1 MTLPSDFALNR
12 AERHKIN
19 KYQDLKNYLKNTWA
33 LKEIAIILVVVVAAG
48 LIEKK
53 LEIVPPGNTQPP
65 KYT

>member
-33 LKEIAIILVVVVAAG
+33 LKEIAIILVMVVAAG
-48 LIEKK
+48 LIKK
-53 LEIVPPGNTQPP
+53 NL
-65 KYT
+65 K